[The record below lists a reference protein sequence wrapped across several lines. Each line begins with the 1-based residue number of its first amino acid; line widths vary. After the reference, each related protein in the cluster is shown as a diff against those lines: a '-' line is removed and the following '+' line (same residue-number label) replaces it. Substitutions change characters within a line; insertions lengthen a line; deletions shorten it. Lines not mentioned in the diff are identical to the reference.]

1 MRRPALHCLT
11 AAVLLAAVTGCSDQL
26 VSPLPVSTAVTAT
39 STPISTPATGP
50 SASAANT
57 PAATAAAASPRR
69 TATATRTTRSKP
81 TKTTRPAEPS
91 ACMGPVEYNVNTG
104 DELLPGSLCMEVG
117 GVLIVRNIGP
127 GDDNGF
133 SVTPESMTDGFYEA
147 GAISTRFVR
156 PGTATVKFPREDGNI
171 HTITVVVK
179 S

>member
-1 MRRPALHCLT
+1 
-11 AAVLLAAVTGCSDQL
+11 
-26 VSPLPVSTAVTAT
+26 
-39 STPISTPATGP
+39 
-50 SASAANT
+50 
-57 PAATAAAASPRR
+57 
-69 TATATRTTRSKP
+69 
-81 TKTTRPAEPS
+81 
-91 ACMGPVEYNVNTG
+91 MGPVEYNVNTG